1 MGDIQRG
8 FSIANN
14 INEKNIII
22 EIAAVCESM
31 KQWQEAAKLYQKG
44 ELIEKAASIYIQMKM
59 FNQAAPLMDKI
70 TSPSILIM
78 IAKAKEAERNFKE
91 AE

>member
-1 MGDIQRG
+1 
-8 FSIANN
+8 
-14 INEKNIII
+14 
-22 EIAAVCESM
+22 
-31 KQWQEAAKLYQKG
+31 
-44 ELIEKAASIYIQMKM
+44 M

>member
-1 MGDIQRG
+1 M
-8 FSIANN
+8 
-14 INEKNIII
+14 
-22 EIAAVCESM
+22 
-31 KQWQEAAKLYQKG
+31 YQKG
-44 ELIEKAASIYIQMKM
+44 DLIEKAASIYIQMKM

-78 IAKAKEAERNFKE
+78 IAKAKESERNFKE